1 MIKVTIWNENLHE
14 QQQEEVR
21 AVYPEGIHGC
31 IADFLSK
38 DPQLWIQTATFA
50 ESEHGLTEAVLS
62 ETDVLIYWGHMAH
75 EAFSD
80 EVAQRVQ
87 KHVLQGMGLIALH
100 SAHLAKIMRL
110 LMGTSMTLRWKHG
123 DRERLFATAPSHPIA
138 KGLPP
143 QFDIPTKEM
152 YGEYFDIP
160 KPDDVVFTGWFA
172 GGEVFRSG
180 CTFQRGLGRIFYFQ
194 PGHEEYPIYH
204 MPEIQQILVNAVHWC
219 AEVNRQQRPL
229 SCTAVKATL
238 EEEYQNPLR
247 ISVFYDH
254 VTQAAAQSAGG
265 DCVEE
270 ILRRCSD
277 AGIRGIDIEYS
288 QLVGDFDHICEALRY
303 HYMEVAS
310 IYQMLNFR
318 DHEFMGRAKEVI
330 DLAHR
335 MGVKRVLIVPGFLER
350 DEAKVLH
357 SVSGDY
363 HAVERFMEQ
372 NLCIQSMRTALTE
385 LVQYARPLGVEVTLE
400 DFDDVEAPYSRMNEL
415 LWFMRNVPGLR
426 CTFDMGNFAFGYEN
440 VMDAYELL
448 KNYIVHVHCKDRGS
462 EGNGLQ
468 SVPTGSGYIPIA
480 QLVRKL
486 NAAGYRGYLSIEHFG
501 DLDQMASIEQSAH
514 FLKSLLEHRQTI
526 PQ

>member
-1 MIKVTIWNENLHE
+1 MIKVTVWNEYLHE
-14 QQQEEVR
+14 QRQEEVR
-21 AVYPEGIHGC
+21 AVYPDGIHGC
-31 IADFLSK
+31 IAEFLKK
-38 DPQLWIQTATFA
+38 DKNIFVRTATL
-50 ESEHGLTEAVLS
+50 EEPEHGLTEEVLAD
-62 ETDVLIYWGHMAH
+62 TDVLIYWGHMAH
-75 EAFSD
+75 GDFSD
-80 EVAQRVQ
+80 EIAKRVQ
-87 KHVLQGMGLIALH
+87 NHVLGGMGLIALH
-100 SAHLAKIMRL
+100 SAHFAKIMGL
-110 LMGTSMTLRWKHG
+110 LMGTSMTLRWKHA
-123 DRERLFATAPSHPIA
+123 DRERLFVTAPYHPIA
-138 KGLPP
+138 QGIAA
-143 QFDIPTKEM
+143 QFDIPMEEM

-204 MPEIQQILVNAVHWC
+204 MPEIQQILANAVYWC
-219 AEVNRQQRPL
+219 AEVHRQHRPL
-229 SCTAVKATL
+229 GCTAVKATL

-254 VTQAAAQSAGG
+254 VTQAAAQSSGRYST
-265 DCVEE
+265 EE

-277 AGIRGIDIEYS
+277 ARIRGIDIEYS
-288 QLVGDFDHICEALRY
+288 QLVEDFDRICESLRY

-310 IYQMLNFR
+310 IYQMLDFR
-318 DHEFMGRAKEVI
+318 NHDFRSLAKEMI
-330 DLAHR
+330 DLANR
-335 MGVKRVLIVPGFLER
+335 MGVKQVLIVPGFLEL
-350 DEAKVLH
+350 DEAKALH

-363 HAVERFMEQ
+363 LAVERFMEQ
-372 NLCIQSMRTALTE
+372 NLCVQSMRAALTE
-385 LVQYARPLGVEVTLE
+385 LVQYAKPLGVEVTLE
-400 DFDDVEAPYSRMNEL
+400 DFDDARAPYSRMNEL

-440 VMDAYELL
+440 VVEAYELL
-448 KNYIVHVHCKDRGS
+448 KNYIVHVHCKDRSS
-462 EGNGLQ
+462 EGSGLL

-501 DLDQMASIEQSAH
+501 DLDQLASIEQSAH
-514 FLKSLLEHRQTI
+514 FLKSLLEHRQII

>member
-1 MIKVTIWNENLHE
+1 MIRVTIWNENLHE

-21 AVYPEGIHGC
+21 AIYPKGIHGC

-38 DPQLWIQTATFA
+38 NNDLWIRTATL
-50 ESEHGLTEAVLS
+50 EEDEHGLTEAALS

-75 EAFSD
+75 EAFSN
-80 EVAQRVQ
+80 EVAQRIQ

-100 SAHLAKIMRL
+100 SAHLSKVMRL

-123 DRERLFATAPSHPIA
+123 DRERLFVTAPSHPIA
-138 KGLPP
+138 RGISP
-143 QFDIPTKEM
+143 QFDIPVEEM

-204 MPEIQQILVNAVHWC
+204 MPEIQQILANAVHWC
-219 AEVNRQQRPL
+219 ADVSRQQRAL
-229 SCTAVKATL
+229 GCTAVKATL
-238 EEEYQNPLR
+238 EEEYRNPMKL
-247 ISVFYDH
+247 SVFYDH
-254 VTQAAAQSAGG
+254 MMQAVEQSGG
-265 DCVEE
+265 KLSLEDV
-270 ILRRCSD
+270 LKRCSD

-288 QLVGDFDHICEALRY
+288 QLAADYDHICEALRY
-303 HYMEVAS
+303 YYMEVAS
-310 IYQMLNFR
+310 IYQISTFR
-318 DHEFMGRAKEVI
+318 NPDFMDNIKEQI
-330 DLAHR
+330 DMAHR
-335 MGVKRVLIVPGFLER
+335 LDVKRVLVVPGFLDRE
-350 DEAKVLH
+350 EAKTLH

-363 HAVERFMEQ
+363 WSVDHFMQE
-372 NLCIQSMRTALTE
+372 NLCVRSIKAALIQLT
-385 LVQYARPLGVEVTLE
+385 QYAKSLGVEVTLE
-400 DFDDVEAPYSRMNEL
+400 DFDKTEAPYSRMNEL
-415 LWFMRNVPGLR
+415 LWFMRNVPGMK

-440 VMDAYELL
+440 VMEAYEIL
-448 KNYIVHVHCKDRGS
+448 KPYIVHVHCKDRGS

-486 NAAGYRGYLSIEHFG
+486 RAAGYRGYLSIEHFG
-501 DLDQMASIEQSAH
+501 ELDQMAAIEQSAH
-514 FLKSLLEHRQTI
+514 FLKSLLTI
-526 PQ
+526 PE

>member
-1 MIKVTIWNENLHE
+1 MIRVTIWNENLHE

-21 AVYPEGIHGC
+21 AIYPEGIHEC

-38 DPQLWIQTATFA
+38 DKNLWLRTATLS
-50 ESEHGLTEAVLS
+50 EPEHGLTEEVLS

-100 SAHLAKIMRL
+100 AAHLSKIMRL

-123 DRERLFATAPSHPIA
+123 DRERLFVTAPSHPIA
-138 KGLPP
+138 QGLPP
-143 QFDIPTKEM
+143 QLDIPVEEM

-204 MPEIQQILVNAVHWC
+204 IPEIQQILANAVNWC
-219 AEVNRQQRPL
+219 AEVKRQLRPL
-229 SCTAVKATL
+229 ACTAVKATL
-238 EEEYQNPLR
+238 EEEYQNPMKL
-247 ISVFYDH
+247 SVFYDH
-254 VTQAAAQSAGG
+254 ITQAAAQSAGRYS
-265 DCVEE
+265 VEE
-270 ILRRCSD
+270 ILSRCSD

-288 QLVGDFDHICEALRY
+288 QLAEDLDRICEALRY

-310 IYQMLNFR
+310 IYQMLDFR
-318 DHEFMGRAKEVI
+318 DHDFMSRAKEQLE
-330 DLAHR
+330 LADR
-335 MGVKRVLIVPGFLER
+335 LGVKRILLVPGFLER
-350 DEAKVLH
+350 DEAKALH
-357 SVSGDY
+357 SVSADY
-363 HAVERFMEQ
+363 DAVGQFMEQ
-372 NLCIQSMRTALTE
+372 NLCIQTMKAALTE
-385 LVQYARPLGVEVTLE
+385 LVQYAKPLGVEVTLE
-400 DFDDVEAPYSRMNEL
+400 DFDNAEAPYSRMNEL

-462 EGNGLQ
+462 EGSGLQ
-468 SVPTGSGYIPIA
+468 SVPTGSGYIPIG

-486 NAAGYRGYLSIEHFG
+486 KAAGYRGYLSIEHFG
-501 DLDQMASIEQSAH
+501 ELDQMAGIEQSAH
-514 FLKSLLEHRQTI
+514 YLKSILEHV
-526 PQ
+526 